1 MKRVWINGSFDI
13 LHIGHI
19 RLINFAKSY
28 GTIRVGLDSDERIR
42 EKKGLSRP
50 LNELHD
56 RMEFISSIS
65 GVDSVVSFNSDLE
78 LANLIKDYNPDY
90 FIIGDDYL
98 DKPIIGS
105 EYAKKVVYFNKI
117 NGYSTTN
124 LIYKCKSDVT
134 RTTNY

>member
-1 MKRVWINGSFDI
+1 MAYSHK
-13 LHIGHI
+13 
-19 RLINFAKSY
+19 
-28 GTIRVGLDSDERIR
+28 VGLTYEYFVLEQIKKDYDKVWHWKNFP
-42 EKKGLSRP
+42 EKLMYE
-50 LNELHD
+50 N
-56 RMEFISSIS
+56 
-65 GVDSVVSFNSDLE
+65 
-78 LANLIKDYNPDY
+78 NLIKDYNPDY

>member
-1 MKRVWINGSFDI
+1 MKKVWINGSFDI

-42 EKKGLSRP
+42 EKKGISRP
-50 LNELHD
+50 LNGLHD
-56 RMEFISSIS
+56 RMEFISNIN
-65 GVDSVVSFNSDLE
+65 GVDSVVSFNSDIE
-78 LANLIKDYNPDY
+78 LSELIMDYNPDY

-105 EYAKKVVYFNKI
+105 EYAKEVVYFNRI

-124 LIYKCKSDVT
+124 LIYKCKNDVT